1 MRDGGPPSGIPC
13 RPGGRTLFRGLRWA
27 KAGLLVGVAVVSLLM
42 GAVVLAEGSDRFT
55 LPGAGVVED
64 HRQGLVWMRCSVGQQ
79 PEGDRCLGDAERLS
93 WTEAN
98 ARIDR
103 LASSECPWRL
113 PEFHELRS
121 LLQPSDTGPAL
132 DRAAFPDTP
141 DGWFWTRVRAGGHSQ
156 YDCFVDF
163 AGSGRTRCNMG
174 GRFYLRPVMSR
185 DQGVETCIV
194 R

>member
-1 MRDGGPPSGIPC
+1 M
-13 RPGGRTLFRGLRWA
+13 
-27 KAGLLVGVAVVSLLM
+27 GLLTGTAVQAD
-42 GAVVLAEGSDRFT
+42 GADRFT
-55 LPGAGVVED
+55 LPGPGLVED
-64 HRQGLVWMRCSVGQQ
+64 HRQGLVWMRCSLGQR
-79 PEGDRCLGDAERLS
+79 PDGDRCSGEAERLTWS
-93 WTEAN
+93 EAN
-98 ARIDR
+98 RRVEA
-103 LASSECPWRL
+103 LASRACPWRL

-121 LLQPSDTGPAL
+121 LLQPSGAGPAL
-132 DRAAFPDTP
+132 DRTAFPDTP

-185 DQGVETCIV
+185 DQGVEACIF